1 MKPGSVEFISDGIN
15 TVEQDASVCAHCQ
28 HITSIPNR
36 RKMME
41 HVDICRNCMRLVSLD
56 CAGKPCTPY
65 MKKIEENGGKVLST
79 KAVDD
84 GPWSERMK
92 CENCAH
98 WVTSRVTEYGD
109 GSVIRNWD
117 APHGKGDCDSLR
129 METACDFG
137 CNYFE
142 EGSSHIVTI
151 TKDGAPWQ
159 NFVIGNCPE
168 CGGRGSHQWNCA
180 RPVAAAPDSA
190 RCAITMTD
198 M

>member
-1 MKPGSVEFISDGIN
+1 
-15 TVEQDASVCAHCQ
+15 
-28 HITSIPNR
+28 
-36 RKMME
+36 
-41 HVDICRNCMRLVSLD
+41 
-56 CAGKPCTPY
+56 
-65 MKKIEENGGKVLST
+65 
-79 KAVDD
+79 
-84 GPWSERMK
+84 MK

-142 EGSSHIVTI
+142 GAPSHIVTI

-168 CGGRGSHQWNCA
+168 CGGRGSHQVEF
-180 RPVAAAPDSA
+180 RAACR
-190 RCAITMTD
+190 RCAGLGKVRHYDDGYVADATWDHPKEKELKRRIGQEPAIDPGTVLAPLQSKKSGLMD
-198 M
+198 VA